1 LAGVTGGATRG
12 PPAGN
17 AEATWLNAGAAEVQP
32 WGTDIAPSDAARPA
46 VAVTAVP
53 PMPGELNAPAPEPTP
68 VLIADPDIW
77 KL

>member
-1 LAGVTGGATRG
+1 MFGGAPLG

-53 PMPGELNAPAPEPTP
+53 PRPGELNAPAPEPTP
-68 VLIADPDIW
+68 VLIADPYIW